1 MKNLIFGI
9 FLILFF
15 VSNKAQNVQIYDATT
30 TLSCDGGAIL
40 IDSLQFDNWTWFT
53 EDSITVIQQNGS
65 YISDLCIGNYVLQLT
80 SNGSSFYYLF
90 TISENPVDCSSFQ
103 TYVEIIQHPSS
114 PNNIDG
120 ILTCNPIGGTYPFIF
135 NWSNGM
141 STQNADGI
149 GVGTYEVCVTD
160 GNGCIACAN
169 GYLDVDTTL
178 CDNFIAQI
186 DSIANQNTTT
196 PFDGEIYVSVLGGT
210 LPYSYYWNNGETT
223 EDLVNLNM
231 GEYWLNIQDS
241 NGCQISLSAI
251 IDSNSYIAN
260 CSNFSAN
267 IQLGQNASTTTIND
281 AYVQV
286 GFTGGTGPYTIYQLN
301 DTIISADTTTYY
313 LYNLSYGDFC
323 YQVEDA
329 NGCITNACI
338 YISYDYD
345 CSSFSVSTQTTDASS
360 YISGCNG
367 TTTLQIQNGAA
378 PYWINN
384 FQISGNTYTYSGLCP
399 GVNYFNIVDVN
410 GCSFTITD
418 TIGWNGDSS
427 EVPPFVNIIPYTGN
441 VSAEGNCDGSV
452 YLQIIGGL
460 SPYTVYDNNGIQV
473 DQYQTGLC
481 EGVYT
486 NTIVDASG
494 QTITVNYFIASPFNI
509 IDNTIFPDSLVLDT
523 LINAVLQNCVI
534 DFSTLDTAFISNI
547 EFISMD
553 SVIVTWAVLD
563 GNGTIEFIENYSL
576 GAGFGV
582 YELIFQVFCP
592 QRATDKY
599 LIVREQF
606 KVGGSFLGMEE
617 QASNF
622 NVYPNPITDV
632 LNIQLDENFVTTI
645 SVTDVTGK
653 LVYQN
658 EHHSSLIQ
666 INTSELAKGQYFVTI
681 NNEQLT
687 ATKIIIK

>member
-9 FLILFF
+9 FFVLFC
-15 VSNKAQNVQIYDATT
+15 VSYKAQNVQIYNATT
-30 TLSCDGGAIL
+30 ILTCDGGAIL
-40 IDSLQFDNWTWFT
+40 IDSLQFDSWTWFT
-53 EDSITVIQQNGS
+53 NDSVTIIQQNGS
-65 YISDLCIGNYVLQLT
+65 FISGLCLGTYVLQLT
-80 SNGSSFYYLF
+80 SNGSSFYYTF
-90 TISENPVDCSSFQ
+90 TITGNTVDCSSFQ
-103 TYVEIIQHPSS
+103 TYVDIIQHPSS
-114 PNNIDG
+114 PSSFDG
-120 ILTCNPIGGTYPFIF
+120 FLACNLIGGTAPFSF
-135 NWSNGM
+135 AWYNGM
-141 STQNADGI
+141 TTQNAN
-149 GVGTYEVCVTD
+149 GVGVGAYQVCVTD
-160 GNGCIACAN
+160 ANGCISCSN

-178 CDNFIAQI
+178 CANFTAQI
-186 DSIANQNTTT
+186 DSIVNQNTAT
-196 PFDGEIYVSVLGGT
+196 PFDGEIYVSVSGGT
-210 LPYSYYWNNGETT
+210 YPYIYYWNSGETT

-231 GEYWLNIQDS
+231 GEYWLSVQDA
-241 NGCQISLSAI
+241 NGCQATLSAI
-251 IDSNSYIAN
+251 IDSNSYITN
-260 CSNFSAN
+260 CSNFYAN
-267 IQLGQNASTTTIND
+267 IQLGQNATSTTIND

-329 NGCITNACI
+329 NGCITNVCQ

-345 CSSFSVSTQTTDASS
+345 CSTFSATVQTTDASTFL
-360 YISGCNG
+360 SGCNG
-367 TTTLQIQNGAA
+367 SAFLQIQNGVA
-378 PYWINN
+378 PYTVNN
-384 FQISGNTYTYSGLCP
+384 FQITGNSYNYTNLCT
-399 GVNYFNIVDVN
+399 GFSSFNITDVYGCVISVNY
-410 GCSFTITD
+410 
-418 TIGWNGDSS
+418 TIGWNGDST
-427 EVPPFVNIIPYTGN
+427 EVPPFININTYTGN
-441 VSAEGNCDGSV
+441 ISAEGSCDGSV

-523 LINAVLQNCVI
+523 LINNVLQNCVI

-553 SVIVTWAVLD
+553 SVVVTWAVLD

-576 GAGFGV
+576 DAGFGV

-617 QASNF
+617 QTSNF
-622 NVYPNPITDV
+622 NVYPNPVTDL
-632 LNIQLDENFVTTI
+632 LNIQLETNSPTI
-645 SVTDVTGK
+645 VSISDVTGK

-658 EHHSSLIQ
+658 NFKTELIQ